1 MNLHLRSLA
10 STAVLGLLAFLSTAT
25 SARAEDKITPVLMS
39 VQDGPIPFM
48 GSDGREHL
56 VYELW
61 LTNASSG
68 DIAVEEVQ
76 VLGDGALLQTLDKA
90 AIASRLQPIGQRQS
104 SGTLPKSSQALLF
117 LNVTLTPGTPV
128 PQQLSHRVSIH
139 VDAAPPGYQQLTDEG
154 GAVVVDRRAVVVVG
168 PPLHGTNYVSADSC
182 CDATRHTRAALPVN
196 GRLRIAQ
203 RYAVDWEQVDAQSR
217 IYNGPQEK
225 LESYAIFG
233 KEALAAADATVV
245 STIDGQPE
253 QTPGKF
259 PTNISIEQADGNSI
273 VLDLG
278 KHQYAL
284 YAHLQPG
291 SLRVRKGDH
300 VKAGQVIGLVGN
312 TGNSLAPHLHFH
324 VMDSPSPLASNGL
337 PYEIRKFEVTGHTP
351 GTAAFDEAEAK
362 GTPLPITPMSPP
374 ANVTNAMPL
383 DQLIVTFP

>member
-1 MNLHLRSLA
+1 MNSLLRSLA
-10 STAVLGLLAFLSTAT
+10 IVAMVVSITPSPTPAQ
-25 SARAEDKITPVLMS
+25 AEDKITPVLMS
-39 VQDGPIPFM
+39 VPDAPIPFM

-61 LTNASSG
+61 LTNASTG
-68 DIAVEEVQ
+68 DIAVEQVQ
-76 VLGDGALLQTLDKA
+76 VLGDGALLQTLDSA
-90 AIASRLQPIGQRQS
+90 AIGSRLQPIGQRQS
-104 SGTLPKSSQALLF
+104 AGTLPKSSQALLF

-128 PQQLSHRVSIH
+128 PHQLAHRVSLR
-139 VDAAPPGYQQLTDEG
+139 VDAAPPGHQQLTNEG
-154 GAVVVDRRAVVVVG
+154 GPVLVDRRPVVVVG
-168 PPLHGTNYVSADSC
+168 PPLRGADYISADSC

-203 RYAVDWEQVDAQSR
+203 RYAVDWEQVDDQHR
-217 IYNGPQEK
+217 IYNGPREK

-233 KEALAAADATVV
+233 KEALAAADAMVV

-259 PTNISIEQADGNSI
+259 PTNISIEEADGNAV

-278 KHQYAL
+278 GHRYAL

-291 SLRVRKGDH
+291 SLRVHKGDH

-337 PYEIRKFEVTGHTP
+337 PYEIRSFEVTGHTP

-362 GTPLPITPMSPP
+362 GTRLEITPMSPP
-374 ANVTNAMPL
+374 TKVTNAMPL
-383 DQLIVTFP
+383 DQLIITFP

>member
-1 MNLHLRSLA
+1 MNSLLRSLA
-10 STAVLGLLAFLSTAT
+10 IVAMVVSITPSPTPAQ
-25 SARAEDKITPVLMS
+25 AEDKITPVLMS
-39 VQDGPIPFM
+39 VPDAPIPFM

-68 DIAVEEVQ
+68 DIAVEQVH
-76 VLGDGALLQTLDKA
+76 VLGDGALLQTLDSA
-90 AIASRLQPIGQRQS
+90 AIGSRLQPIGQRQS
-104 SGTLPKSSQALLF
+104 AGTLLKSSQALLF

-128 PQQLSHRVSIH
+128 PHQLAHRVSLR
-139 VDAAPPGYQQLTDEG
+139 VDAAPPGHQQLTNEG
-154 GAVVVDRRAVVVVG
+154 GPVLVDRRPVVVVG
-168 PPLHGTNYVSADSC
+168 PPLRGADYISADSC

-203 RYAVDWEQVDAQSR
+203 RYAVDWEQVDDQHR

-233 KEALAAADATVV
+233 KEALAAADAMVV

-259 PTNISIEQADGNSI
+259 PTNISIEEADGNAV

-278 KHQYAL
+278 GHRYAL
-284 YAHLQPG
+284 YAHLQAG
-291 SLRVRKGDH
+291 SLRVHKGDH

-337 PYEIRKFEVTGHTP
+337 PYEIRSFEVTGHTP

-362 GTPLPITPMSPP
+362 GTPLEITPMSPP
-374 ANVTNAMPL
+374 TKVTNAMPL
-383 DQLIVTFP
+383 DQLIITFP

>member
-1 MNLHLRSLA
+1 MNNYLRSLA
-10 STAVLGLLAFLSTAT
+10 VLALLAFVFLGSSTPAG
-25 SARAEDKITPVLMS
+25 AEDKITPVLMS
-39 VQDGPIPFM
+39 VQDAPIPFM
-48 GSDGREHL
+48 CSDGLEHL

-76 VLGDGALLQTLDKA
+76 VLGDGALVQTLDKA

-104 SGTLPKSSQALLF
+104 AGTLSKSSQALLF
-117 LNVTLTPGTPV
+117 LNVTLTPGTPI
-128 PQQLSHRVSIH
+128 PHQLSHRVSLH
-139 VDAAPPGYQQLTDEG
+139 VDAAPPDHQQLTDESG
-154 GAVVVDRRAVVVVG
+154 PVLVDRRAVVVVG
-168 PPLHGTNYVSADSC
+168 PPLRGASYISADSC

-217 IYNGPQEK
+217 IYNGPREK
-225 LESYAIFG
+225 LESYAIFS
-233 KEALAAADATVV
+233 KEAIAAADATVV
-245 STIDGQPE
+245 STLDGQPE

-259 PTNISIEQADGNSI
+259 PTNISIEEADGNSV

-278 KHQYAL
+278 NHQYAL
-284 YAHLQPG
+284 YAHLQTG
-291 SLRVRKGDH
+291 SLRVHKGDH

-337 PYEIRKFEVTGHTP
+337 PYEIRSFEVTGHTP

-362 GTPLPITPMSPP
+362 GTPLVITPMSPP
-374 ANVTNAMPL
+374 SKVTNAMPL
-383 DQLIVTFP
+383 DQLMITFP

>member
-1 MNLHLRSLA
+1 MNSLLRSLA
-10 STAVLGLLAFLSTAT
+10 IVAMVVSITPSPTPAQ
-25 SARAEDKITPVLMS
+25 AEDKITPVLMS
-39 VQDGPIPFM
+39 VPDAPIPFM

-68 DIAVEEVQ
+68 DIAVEQVH
-76 VLGDGALLQTLDKA
+76 VLGDGALLQTLDSA
-90 AIASRLQPIGQRQS
+90 AIGSRLQPIGQRQS
-104 SGTLPKSSQALLF
+104 AGTLLKSSQALLF

-128 PQQLSHRVSIH
+128 PHQLAHRVSLR
-139 VDAAPPGYQQLTDEG
+139 VDAAPPGHQQLTNEG
-154 GAVVVDRRAVVVVG
+154 GPVLVDRRPVVVVG
-168 PPLHGTNYVSADSC
+168 PPLRGADYISADSC

-203 RYAVDWEQVDAQSR
+203 RYAVDWEQVDDQHR

-233 KEALAAADATVV
+233 KEALAAADAMVV

-259 PTNISIEQADGNSI
+259 PTNISIEEADGNAV

-278 KHQYAL
+278 GHRYAL

-291 SLRVRKGDH
+291 SLRVHKGDH

-337 PYEIRKFEVTGHTP
+337 PYEIRSFEVTGHTP

-362 GTPLPITPMSPP
+362 GTPLEITPMSPP
-374 ANVTNAMPL
+374 TKVTNAMPL
-383 DQLIVTFP
+383 DQLIITFP